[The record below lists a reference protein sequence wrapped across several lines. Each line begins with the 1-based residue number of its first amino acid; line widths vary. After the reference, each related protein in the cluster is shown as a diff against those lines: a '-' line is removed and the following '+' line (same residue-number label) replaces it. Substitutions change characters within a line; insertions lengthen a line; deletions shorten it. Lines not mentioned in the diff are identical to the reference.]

1 MKQKMNK
8 TQLRSLILGTLLLF
22 SLVDC
27 KKSKKVNLEKL
38 VENSE
43 IPTEIVL
50 VEAAKQIFGN
60 EYKEAKL
67 EEDSGYNVTIEFG
80 GKTALTFLN
89 EGKYEKELKLITA
102 LYAWK
107 YFRYLE
113 KRNLRVLV
121 LSLVKP
127 YYIHHEE
134 INQEVIQ
141 DFEVF
146 RIKISLSDLEKV
158 PLWREESLD
167 FKKADAET
175 KERVSRILES
185 ITEVWTVEL
194 DEFKRVELK

>member
-22 SLVDC
+22 SLSDC
-27 KKSKKVNLEKL
+27 KKSKQVNLEKL

-67 EEDSGYNVTIEFG
+67 EEDSGYHVTIEFG